1 MKKHDSEKLRGL
13 MYDWHGGQGSSL
25 YAAASSG
32 LVADVETLAADLR
45 HCAMLAT
52 HPDTSPF
59 DPYNGTEATTEA
71 ATLKRFA
78 DSLPGMVGAAFR
90 HPLDGRVYRPLPWA
104 VIPGNA
110 QPVEG

>member
-1 MKKHDSEKLRGL
+1 MSNRDALKLRAL

-32 LVADVETLAADLR
+32 LVADVESLAAELR
-45 HCAMLAT
+45 QCALIAT

-59 DPYNGTEATTEA
+59 DPYNGKEAQTEA

-78 DSLPGMVGAAFR
+78 DSLPAMVGPTFR
-90 HPLDGRVYRPLPWA
+90 HPLDGCDYRPLPWA
-104 VIPGNA
+104 VVPNNA
-110 QPVEG
+110 KPTEG